1 MLTCLSICSACAMR
15 MLHVQRTRIVCYA
28 RLSTIKSSKAEHDQ
42 PHVDHF
48 YAESFL
54 VAAHHFICAC
64 VNSLTTITN
73 EVISDLLKITLWKH
87 DLHERSK
94 VVFTSHYRSPSPSR
108 VARAARDV
116 KSECCSPTKLKL
128 KDPVTGADITL
139 AIGHSTGSAN
149 IEPTEEEPEFSLAAI
164 MGYIDEEEDSIAS
177 QVPEWVTWANL
188 KVLTSVVEA
197 IVCQHAFTYFPTV
210 HRSVHAL
217 VVVVHVARVIVMCLL
232 H

>member
-28 RLSTIKSSKAEHDQ
+28 RLSTIKASKAEHDQ
-42 PHVDHF
+42 TLVDHF
-48 YAESFL
+48 YAEHFL

-73 EVISDLLKITLWKH
+73 EVISDLLKVTLAKH

-94 VVFTSHYRSPSPSR
+94 VVFNSYRSPSPSR
-108 VARAARDV
+108 VARASPDV

-128 KDPVTGADITL
+128 KDPVSGADITL
-139 AIGHSTGSAN
+139 TIGHSTCSAN
-149 IEPTEEEPEFSLAAI
+149 IEPTEEEPEFSLSAI
-164 MGYIDEEEDSIAS
+164 MGYIDEEEDSIALH
-177 QVPEWVTWANL
+177 VPEWVTWANL
-188 KVLTSVVEA
+188 KVLTTVVEA
-197 IVCQHAFTYFPTV
+197 IVCQNAYTYFPTV